1 MKTNT
6 DCAADLAHL
15 ILHLPCDF
23 LFRSVSDFCTIYVS
37 LSWEIEK
44 ILIFTVLFSFS
55 NLKGILCLGMDGYSK
70 LQLEEKKK
78 KTIAK
83 NSVQFSAFHLPLS
96 KKDSNLFCVRLVSY
110 REAAWYYKAA
120 E

>member
-1 MKTNT
+1 MKINT

-23 LFRSVSDFCTIYVS
+23 LFRSGSDFCTIHVS

-44 ILIFTVLFSFS
+44 ILIFTVVFSFS

-70 LQLEEKKK
+70 LQLEKKK
-78 KTIAK
+78 K
-83 NSVQFSAFHLPLS
+83 NYC
-96 KKDSNLFCVRLVSY
+96 KK
-110 REAAWYYKAA
+110 
-120 E
+120 